1 MGFPINFPWSG
12 KMQQNSWYKENLG
25 NWYSH
30 FSHSADAFFPSD
42 SHPMVYFITWEIHG
56 FSHQFLIAWK
66 DSKIYTTRETWDI
79 DTHTFFEVRLLFFY
93 HIPALWYS
101 TSRQKCIGFPIIFQ
115 STGKCSKIN
124 SLERSWD
131 TCNHTS
137 PESWCAFLLMEAI
150 PSSGSPC
157 SIAVSGCFHHQD
169 HLEFVK
175 HFMFICL
182 KDYINS

>member
-1 MGFPINFPWSG
+1 MDNLQRIKLSNHIIWEMHGFPINFPWSG

-30 FSHSADAFFPSD
+30 FSRSADAFFSFDP
-42 SHPMVYFITWEIHG
+42 HPMVYFITCEIHG

-101 TSRQKCIGFPIIFQ
+101 TSRQKCIGLPINF
-115 STGKCSKIN
+115 SKHGQMLQN
-124 SLERSWD
+124 
-131 TCNHTS
+131 
-137 PESWCAFLLMEAI
+137 
-150 PSSGSPC
+150 
-157 SIAVSGCFHHQD
+157 
-169 HLEFVK
+169 
-175 HFMFICL
+175 
-182 KDYINS
+182 